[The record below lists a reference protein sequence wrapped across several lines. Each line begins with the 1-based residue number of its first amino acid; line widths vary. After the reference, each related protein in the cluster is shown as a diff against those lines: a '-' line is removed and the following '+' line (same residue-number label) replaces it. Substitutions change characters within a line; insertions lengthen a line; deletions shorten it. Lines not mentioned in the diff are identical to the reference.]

1 MGGRLGKLKGATAFC
16 LRAGSRCFCLSEVLV
31 QMEEKRKEERRRR
44 RGSRRLSRNS
54 EDEDTEG
61 STSTHER
68 CFYASFKIYLNP
80 DSRRSSG
87 VEGEMVEEEEFVGT
101 GEVVRIEKTEEVS
114 DDSIS
119 DEDTLSLSN
128 ENLLD
133 KEALTDTEEA
143 IAIKEE
149 AKEDIEIKITE
160 DCEWVEELPELT
172 QIAIP
177 AVVTLRPRSGS
188 EAPGTERSSRSSLRG
203 GRGGFERTQ
212 SVDRVFRR
220 AGSPVFYLEPT
231 DWVRTQGS
239 TPSPRNSPLLKEPL
253 REVREG
259 SSPLPY
265 KDKLPNPMK
274 LLESLGCGLD
284 VLTESEENLS
294 LEVEELTS
302 VRDHL
307 GLEVEV
313 MDIGTGP
320 PPRTKSDPGVGWTG
334 METRRVEEDL
344 REEERRKSEDVVRRR
359 LGEENE
365 ERRRS
370 EELLRRREE
379 SRSRSV
385 TPGRFGESRHR
396 KTPIP
401 VLCSRGAW
409 MVTILMRRA
418 MMTIVE
424 L

>member
-1 MGGRLGKLKGATAFC
+1 MEER
-16 LRAGSRCFCLSEVLV
+16 
-31 QMEEKRKEERRRR
+31 EEKRREEREGRRRR
-44 RGSRRLSRNS
+44 RGGRRLSRNS

-80 DSRRSSG
+80 DSRRSSA

-101 GEVVRIEKTEEVS
+101 GGVVRIEKTEEVS
-114 DDSIS
+114 DESIS

-143 IAIKEE
+143 AGKEE
-149 AKEDIEIKITE
+149 PKEDIEIKITE
-160 DCEWVEELPELT
+160 DSDWVEELPELT

-177 AVVTLRPRSGS
+177 TVVTLRPRCGS
-188 EAPGTERSSRSSLRG
+188 EAPMERSSRSSLRG

-231 DWVRTQGS
+231 DWMRTQGS
-239 TPSPRNSPLLKEPL
+239 TPSPRNSPLLKEP

-294 LEVEELTS
+294 MEVEELTS
-302 VRDHL
+302 AVQLVTSGHL
-307 GLEVEV
+307 DLEVEV
-313 MDIGTGP
+313 MEI
-320 PPRTKSDPGVGWTG
+320 
-334 METRRVEEDL
+334 
-344 REEERRKSEDVVRRR
+344 
-359 LGEENE
+359 
-365 ERRRS
+365 
-370 EELLRRREE
+370 
-379 SRSRSV
+379 
-385 TPGRFGESRHR
+385 
-396 KTPIP
+396 
-401 VLCSRGAW
+401 
-409 MVTILMRRA
+409 
-418 MMTIVE
+418 
-424 L
+424 

>member
-1 MGGRLGKLKGATAFC
+1 M
-16 LRAGSRCFCLSEVLV
+16 
-31 QMEEKRKEERRRR
+31 
-44 RGSRRLSRNS
+44 
-54 EDEDTEG
+54 
-61 STSTHER
+61 
-68 CFYASFKIYLNP
+68 
-80 DSRRSSG
+80 
-87 VEGEMVEEEEFVGT
+87 
-101 GEVVRIEKTEEVS
+101 
-114 DDSIS
+114 
-119 DEDTLSLSN
+119 SN

-143 IAIKEE
+143 AGKEE
-149 AKEDIEIKITE
+149 PKEDIEIKITE
-160 DCEWVEELPELT
+160 DSDWVEELPELT
-172 QIAIP
+172 QISYP
-177 AVVTLRPRSGS
+177 TVVTLRPRCGS
-188 EAPGTERSSRSSLRG
+188 EAPTERSSRSSLRG

-231 DWVRTQGS
+231 DWMRTQGS
-239 TPSPRNSPLLKEPL
+239 TPSPRNSPLLKEP

-302 VRDHL
+302 VSQLSSRDHL

-313 MDIGTGP
+313 MEIGAG

-334 METRRVEEDL
+334 MESRRVEEEM

-359 LGEENE
+359 MLIGEENE
-365 ERRRS
+365 ERR

-385 TPGRFGESRHR
+385 TPGRFGETRHR

-418 MMTIVE
+418 TMIIVKHDDLVAAVE
-424 L
+424 ESRGKQYEFTCGAFIGNWILVLARRQ

>member
-1 MGGRLGKLKGATAFC
+1 M
-16 LRAGSRCFCLSEVLV
+16 S
-31 QMEEKRKEERRRR
+31 
-44 RGSRRLSRNS
+44 
-54 EDEDTEG
+54 DE
-61 STSTHER
+61 
-68 CFYASFKIYLNP
+68 
-80 DSRRSSG
+80 
-87 VEGEMVEEEEFVGT
+87 
-101 GEVVRIEKTEEVS
+101 
-114 DDSIS
+114 SIS

-128 ENLLD
+128 ENILD
-133 KEALTDTEEA
+133 KEEALTDTEEA
-143 IAIKEE
+143 AANKEE
-149 AKEDIEIKITE
+149 TKEDNIEIKITE
-160 DCEWVEELPELT
+160 DCDWVEELPELS

-177 AVVTLRPRSGS
+177 ASVVTLRRPRCGS
-188 EAPGTERSSRSSLRG
+188 EAPTEERSSRSCLRGG

-231 DWVRTQGS
+231 DWMRTQGS
-239 TPSPRNSPLLKEPL
+239 TPSPRNSPLLKEPSS
-253 REVREG
+253 EVMREG

-302 VRDHL
+302 ASQLASRDHL

-313 MDIGTGP
+313 MEIGAGTS
-320 PPRTKSDPGVGWTG
+320 RTKSDPGVGWTG
-334 METRRVEEDL
+334 IEARRVEEEM

-359 LGEENE
+359 LGEEQE

-385 TPGRFGESRHR
+385 TPGRFAENCRHR

-409 MVTILMRRA
+409 MVTLLMRRTT
-418 MMTIVE
+418 MMIVE
-424 L
+424 HVGPGCSCVGENKGLIGACIGMGS

>member
-1 MGGRLGKLKGATAFC
+1 M
-16 LRAGSRCFCLSEVLV
+16 
-31 QMEEKRKEERRRR
+31 
-44 RGSRRLSRNS
+44 
-54 EDEDTEG
+54 
-61 STSTHER
+61 
-68 CFYASFKIYLNP
+68 
-80 DSRRSSG
+80 
-87 VEGEMVEEEEFVGT
+87 
-101 GEVVRIEKTEEVS
+101 S

-128 ENLLD
+128 ENILD

-143 IAIKEE
+143 ANKEE
-149 AKEDIEIKITE
+149 AREDIEIKITE
-160 DCEWVEELPELT
+160 DCDWVEELPELT

-177 AVVTLRPRSGS
+177 AVVTLRPRCGS
-188 EAPGTERSSRSSLRG
+188 EAPTERSSRSCLRG

-231 DWVRTQGS
+231 DWMRTQGS
-239 TPSPRNSPLLKEPL
+239 TPSPRNSPLLKEP

-302 VRDHL
+302 ASQLASRDHL

-313 MDIGTGP
+313 MEIGAGT
-320 PPRTKSDPGVGWTG
+320 PRTKSDPGVGWTG
-334 METRRVEEDL
+334 MEARRVEEEM

-385 TPGRFGESRHR
+385 TPGRFAENRHR

-409 MVTILMRRA
+409 MVTLLMRRTT
-418 MMTIVE
+418 MMIVE
-424 L
+424 HVGPGSSCRRKSGVDWRKWTIYWNVQLNLSFGV

>member
-1 MGGRLGKLKGATAFC
+1 M
-16 LRAGSRCFCLSEVLV
+16 S
-31 QMEEKRKEERRRR
+31 
-44 RGSRRLSRNS
+44 
-54 EDEDTEG
+54 DE
-61 STSTHER
+61 
-68 CFYASFKIYLNP
+68 
-80 DSRRSSG
+80 
-87 VEGEMVEEEEFVGT
+87 
-101 GEVVRIEKTEEVS
+101 
-114 DDSIS
+114 SIS

-143 IAIKEE
+143 ASKEE
-149 AKEDIEIKITE
+149 PKEDIEIKITE
-160 DCEWVEELPELT
+160 DSEWVEELPELT

-177 AVVTLRPRSGS
+177 TVVTLRPRCGS
-188 EAPGTERSSRSSLRG
+188 EAPTERSSRSSLRG

-231 DWVRTQGS
+231 DWMRTQGS
-239 TPSPRNSPLLKEPL
+239 TPSPRNSPLLKEP

-302 VRDHL
+302 VSQLSSRDHL
-307 GLEVEV
+307 EV
-313 MDIGTGP
+313 MEMGAG
-320 PPRTKSDPGVGWTG
+320 PPRTKSDPGVGWTF
-334 METRRVEEDL
+334 MEARRVEEEM
-344 REEERRKSEDVVRRR
+344 REEERRRSEEVVRRR
-359 LGEENE
+359 LGGLGEEIE

-379 SRSRSV
+379 ESRSRSV
-385 TPGRFGESRHR
+385 TPGRFGETRHR

-409 MVTILMRRA
+409 MVTILMRRTT
-418 MMTIVE
+418 MIIVE
-424 L
+424 DDGAGGSSRHHICQFFYTSTVPGF

>member
-1 MGGRLGKLKGATAFC
+1 MSVGIYSYHHPTCHLHHH
-16 LRAGSRCFCLSEVLV
+16 
-31 QMEEKRKEERRRR
+31 QI
-44 RGSRRLSRNS
+44 RN
-54 EDEDTEG
+54 
-61 STSTHER
+61 
-68 CFYASFKIYLNP
+68 FQ
-80 DSRRSSG
+80 
-87 VEGEMVEEEEFVGT
+87 
-101 GEVVRIEKTEEVS
+101 VS
-114 DDSIS
+114 DESIS

-133 KEALTDTEEA
+133 KEAVTDTEEA
-143 IAIKEE
+143 AGKEE
-149 AKEDIEIKITE
+149 PKEDIEIKITE
-160 DCEWVEELPELT
+160 DSDWVEELPELT
-172 QIAIP
+172 QISYP
-177 AVVTLRPRSGS
+177 TVVTLRPRCGS
-188 EAPGTERSSRSSLRG
+188 EAPTERSSRSSLRG

-231 DWVRTQGS
+231 DWMRTQGS
-239 TPSPRNSPLLKEPL
+239 TPSPRNSPLLKEP

-302 VRDHL
+302 VSQLSSRDHL

-313 MDIGTGP
+313 MEIGAG

-334 METRRVEEDL
+334 MEARRVEEEM

-359 LGEENE
+359 MMIGEENE
-365 ERRRS
+365 ERR

-385 TPGRFGESRHR
+385 TPGRFGETRHR

-409 MVTILMRRA
+409 MVTILMRRTR
-418 MMTIVE
+418 MMIVE
-424 L
+424 HDDLVAAVEEIRGKQQYELTCEAFIGMTCKLDFGFDSMKRMCLQADHGVGGGLSLSLSTSPHRRSLEALGLLHNSGVF